1 MLNEGVICK
10 SISLYVLFVV
20 IVRKKDKSIRFCVD
34 YRVFNLKIVKD
45 VYLLL
50 YIEDS
55 LDILNGVKYFSKIDL
70 I

>member
-1 MLNEGVICK
+1 M
-10 SISLYVLFVV
+10 

-50 YIEDS
+50 CIEDS
-55 LDILNGVKYFSKIDL
+55 LDILNGVKYFSSIDL